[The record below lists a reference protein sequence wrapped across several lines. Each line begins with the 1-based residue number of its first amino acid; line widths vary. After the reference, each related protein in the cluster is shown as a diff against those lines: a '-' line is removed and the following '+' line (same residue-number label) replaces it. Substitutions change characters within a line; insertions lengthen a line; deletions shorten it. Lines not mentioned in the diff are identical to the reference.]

1 MGMAVS
7 LWFSMNM
14 VKVWD
19 KVRSAQDESQEKDE
33 GWGWWEQW
41 AKWTYYILPLL
52 LYRSLMSSQYSFQRG
67 VSLAWAGGQWRWPP
81 ATGTTLP
88 QKLNKFSPID
98 QIPPPHTASH
108 CTDSSSLCP
117 AASLVQSE
125 PGLRYRPIT
134 GPDTVEHDF
143 INSHCWGACRAQL
156 SQVYKTNTARIQS
169 PSPLRVI
176 EWKLQ
181 KTKWIL
187 TWKLGEKCY
196 LWQVKCIFL
205 ACCVC
210 LCGVAVVVA
219 VQIPTIMAVAE
230 MEIGA
235 QNTDLEWGLL
245 IWFRDIFKE
254 ILPNRKLA
262 MLRGDNK
269 LFLENRILKKLN
281 KFCRNRHLYGS
292 SATFL
297 PPIRTFQMAACSK
310 PPARAQQSHQPS
322 YWFSVLTVLD

>member
-1 MGMAVS
+1 MKLKSCSKYYGDGCFLMVQYEYGK
-7 LWFSMNM
+7 SMRLGQ
-14 VKVWD
+14 
-19 KVRSAQDESQEKDE
+19 VRSAQGESQEKDE

-52 LYRSLMSSQYSFQRG
+52 WYRSLMSSQYSFQRG
-67 VSLAWAGGQWRWPP
+67 VSLAWGAGGQWRWPP

-117 AASLVQSE
+117 AASLVQNE
-125 PGLRYRPIT
+125 PGLRYRPIR

-156 SQVYKTNTARIQS
+156 SQVYKTNTARILS
-169 PSPLRVI
+169 TSPLRVI
-176 EWKLQ
+176 AWKLQ

-187 TWKLGEKCY
+187 TWKLREKCY

-269 LFLENRILKKLN
+269 LF
-281 KFCRNRHLYGS
+281 
-292 SATFL
+292 
-297 PPIRTFQMAACSK
+297 
-310 PPARAQQSHQPS
+310 
-322 YWFSVLTVLD
+322 